1 MKKSAFR
8 QFANGHCRV
17 YCAETKDSI
26 LEKIYLS
33 DAGPKVSQA
42 VYSFWRWSNT
52 PDLSESVMEKIVG
65 LCLELGINSFDHAD
79 HYGRY
84 ECESVF
90 GKVMANRTFKRD
102 DIVLFTKCGLCIPE
116 QGKNNYSIRH
126 RNTSAK
132 HITQTLEQSLRN
144 LRTDYV
150 DIFLLDGLDPISDLE
165 ETASALNKLKSAG
178 KIKHVGIANFTV
190 TQHQLLANTLQFPIV
205 TNHVNLN
212 VLNTLSL
219 DNGQLDYSKQRYMH
233 AIASEPLAGGR
244 IEKGTDLQAKRVRA
258 MLIELAEKYGTN
270 VESLAVAWINK
281 LGVIPLV
288 GSLQESRIRNIA
300 ASFGIDLEHEDWY
313 RIYEAGKVW
322 PD

>member
-1 MKKSAFR
+1 VKNFSPNPIPFHFTTYLALKISR
-8 QFANGHCRV
+8 L
-17 YCAETKDSI
+17 T

-42 VYSFWRWSNT
+42 VYGFWRWSNT
-52 PDLSESVMEKIVG
+52 PDVQESTMDRIVG

-79 HYGRY
+79 HYGHY
-84 ECESVF
+84 ECEAMF
-90 GKVMANRTFKRD
+90 GRVMSRRSIKRE
-102 DIVLFTKCGLCIPE
+102 DIVLFTKCGVCIPE
-116 QGKNNYSIRH
+116 KGKNDFILRH

-144 LRTDYV
+144 LRTDYI

-165 ETASALNKLKSAG
+165 ETALALNKLKTAG

-190 TQHQLLANTLQFPIV
+190 TQHQLLANTLRFPIV

-219 DNGQLDYSKQRYMH
+219 DNGQLDYSKQRYMR
-233 AIASEPLAGGR
+233 AIAAEPLAGGR

-258 MLIELAEKYGTN
+258 ALGELGEKYN
-270 VESLAVAWINK
+270 ANIESLAVAWINR
-281 LGVIPLV
+281 LSVIPLI
-288 GSLQESRIRNIA
+288 GSLDESRIRNIA
-300 ASFGIDLEHEDWY
+300 DSFRIKLDHEDWY